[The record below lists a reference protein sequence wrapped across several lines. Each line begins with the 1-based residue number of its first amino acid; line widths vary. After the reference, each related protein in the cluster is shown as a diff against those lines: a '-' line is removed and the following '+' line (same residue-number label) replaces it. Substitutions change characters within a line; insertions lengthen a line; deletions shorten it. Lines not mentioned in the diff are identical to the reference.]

1 MRSLLGF
8 ARSRSGWNSR
18 LGWGAALLVATGASS
33 ALAQSTPDQPVDA
46 PKRPTGPA
54 VPAPPVKGTQGLP
67 AEKKRL
73 IQPGGGEWPANYFY
87 DGAGLRFS
95 SMIGKPPPP
104 IRVRNW
110 VGASVDP
117 RNQLGKVVVV
127 DFWATWCG
135 PCMQAVP
142 HMIELVKRHEKD
154 GLVVVGVHDGQRG
167 WETMQSTA
175 EQVGIN
181 YPIAIDSVEP
191 TPDGG
196 IGIGVSA
203 MAYHL
208 GSWPTV
214 VVIDRAGKVRAAG
227 LIPGRLD
234 EVLDKLLKEPA
245 PSGLPAASPNPAAP
259 NPASPTPEAAPPTPT
274 PAPAAK
280 PAPPLDLDDIKSY
293 AEGDETRIAALKTLI
308 GKVPTDISSPEWINT
323 KPITFE
329 SLKGKWVLLDFWAS
343 WCEPCKESIPVY
355 NALQAKYKDKLVI
368 LGVCQ
373 ARGAEHMWQVAKEKG
388 IEYPIV
394 RLMSDSFLRDFNV
407 DNLPDYY
414 LIGPDG
420 TLKLPDVKNEL
431 IESVLEKA
439 LK

>member
-8 ARSRSGWNSR
+8 ASSRSGWHSR
-18 LGWGAALLVATGASS
+18 MRWGAALLAATVASS
-33 ALAQSTPDQPVDA
+33 APAQSTPDQPVDA

-54 VPAPPVKGTQGLP
+54 APAKGTQGVP
-67 AEKKRL
+67 ADKKRV
-73 IQPGGGEWPANYFY
+73 IQPAGGEWPANYFY

-110 VGASVDP
+110 VGTSVDP

-142 HMIELVKRHEKD
+142 HMIELVKRYEKD

-167 WETMQSTA
+167 WESMQETA
-175 EQVGIN
+175 SRVGIN
-181 YPIAIDSVEP
+181 YPIAIDAVEP

-214 VVIDRAGKVRAAG
+214 IVIDRAGKVRAAG
-227 LIPGRLD
+227 LVPARLD

-245 PSGLPAASPNPAAP
+245 PEGTSGGAAP
-259 NPASPTPEAAPPTPT
+259 GGPTATPANPTDPTAPSAPA

-280 PAPPLDLDDIKSY
+280 PAAPLNLDDITTY
-293 AEGDETRIAALKTLI
+293 AEGDATRIAALKELI

-323 KPITFE
+323 KPLTFE

-343 WCEPCKESIPVY
+343 WCEPCKDSIPVY

-373 ARGAEHMWQVAKEKG
+373 ARGAEHMWLVAKEKG
-388 IEYPIV
+388 IEYPVV
-394 RLMSDSFLRDFNV
+394 RMMSESFFRDFNV

-414 LIGPDG
+414 LIDPEGK
-420 TLKLPDVKNEL
+420 LRLPDVKNEL
-431 IESVLEKA
+431 VEAVLEKL